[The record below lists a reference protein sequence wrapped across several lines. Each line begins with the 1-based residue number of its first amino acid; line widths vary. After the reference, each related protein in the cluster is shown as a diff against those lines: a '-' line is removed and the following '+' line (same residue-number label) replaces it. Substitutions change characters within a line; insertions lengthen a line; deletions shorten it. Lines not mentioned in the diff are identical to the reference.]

1 MSLRSTIHIV
11 VASCLMTLQRC
22 AIRLDVMS
30 DPWWERS
37 RPGRQFESS
46 GSSFGREFK
55 GPCDRGHVLKK
66 TPTEGRA
73 VLHSC
78 SMCVESS
85 PVPAAISQTDGLV
98 SGTDWI
104 GASAGGIDLANQGAN
119 TPGVDGLTAAHVEE
133 VVGVSGFLDD

>member
-78 SMCVESS
+78 SMCVDSS

-104 GASAGGIDLANQGAN
+104 GASAGGIDLVWASPDRRDQPQPREALNR
-119 TPGVDGLTAAHVEE
+119 
-133 VVGVSGFLDD
+133 

>member
-1 MSLRSTIHIV
+1 MRVIRKFLRSGV
-11 VASCLMTLQRC
+11 Q
-22 AIRLDVMS
+22 
-30 DPWWERS
+30 
-37 RPGRQFESS
+37 
-46 GSSFGREFK
+46 

-104 GASAGGIDLANQGAN
+104 GASAGGIDLAFGLLQIGEI
-119 TPGVDGLTAAHVEE
+119 TPKQERLEHGPRLFPPHGDPGLGPQRPHPAPP
-133 VVGVSGFLDD
+133 